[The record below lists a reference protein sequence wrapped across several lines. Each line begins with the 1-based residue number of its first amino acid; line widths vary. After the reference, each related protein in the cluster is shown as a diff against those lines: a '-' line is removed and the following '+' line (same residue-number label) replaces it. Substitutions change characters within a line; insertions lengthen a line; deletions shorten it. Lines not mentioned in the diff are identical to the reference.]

1 MTKRDP
7 HDPTL
12 MLVIFALL
20 VLFAIWRAISSID
33 PSALLDGARS
43 SALSLAPFA
52 LGAIAIASALAP
64 QRFLATRRALRRR
77 TVAAVVPADEFEADL
92 ETVLRVGAEL
102 SRVDLGLRSWF
113 DRPARALRVSLVNDR
128 QGRLVYLLQFPQ
140 RSEELV
146 RTALRSYEGVEL
158 RDTADVLPGWP
169 QAERVKL
176 RTELVLAHPS
186 VDPLRRL
193 ELAPDP
199 LQPFAAAMASLEPER
214 GERAWVC
221 IDLLPA
227 SGRRASRLRRRLKRQ
242 AKRRHRER
250 RSLVEI
256 LSNERR
262 RRGPVDPTELH
273 ERRMV
278 GEALNAKLRDAGE
291 LFEAQILLRAE
302 AAGKPRAKTVMK
314 LLLAAFAPL
323 NAPGNWLRASG
334 LGFGDTVFFGSDFPT
349 RRRGFDRRFQTGLH
363 RPARRTIL
371 TAREVAGFL
380 KPPTARCVS
389 TNVVR
394 SGALLPAP
402 PALPTFEEGK
412 AELIPLGRVRG
423 EGGQRIAA
431 VRSADTFFTY
441 IAGRSRYGKTE
452 TAIAQFVHLVRS
464 GAGGLFLD
472 PHGDALER
480 IRPYLADPG
489 VAGRVIEIDVGS
501 SGGRGLP
508 GWNLFELSGAEDDAT
523 EARVAAVVDAFAS
536 TLKWGDQST
545 RAINLTAQ
553 AATALAHVGRALP
566 PELAP
571 TIFQLPTVLSDERWR
586 EAALPLLPAS
596 ARSFWEERFPRLAEE
611 AITPVTNLVDRL
623 RTSPAITALLGQ
635 SKSTYRVREAMDRG
649 LIVLAHPGVGEIH
662 QRLVANLLLFD
673 LLHAAKARQQVA
685 SEERRPFWVFLDEVQ
700 SYDGTASG
708 QLAALLEQ
716 SAKFGLRAV
725 VMNQNPERLNPKTLT
740 ALTTNRSHLLAT
752 TMNAHAAALLT
763 KEWAGKPDP
772 AVLTRMGRFRFIAQV
787 TDRGE
792 LSEPFALEGIRVED
806 VVGEPPSPGEGPL
819 DGAVARTEV
828 AEAIEDL
835 EGLDDRILVE
845 LQKRNGG
852 GKSGTGPESSGPP
865 LAPDEGEGGDG

>member
-1 MTKRDP
+1 MKGRDP
-7 HDPTL
+7 HDPAL
-12 MLVIFALL
+12 LLLIFALL
-20 VLFAIWRAISSID
+20 IGLAIWRAISSID
-33 PSALLDGARS
+33 PSALLGGALS
-43 SALSLAPFA
+43 CASSLAPFA

-64 QRFLATRRALRRR
+64 QRFLATRRALRER
-77 TVAAVVPADEFEADL
+77 TALAVVPADQFEPDL
-92 ETVLRVGAEL
+92 ETVLRIGAEL
-102 SRVDLGLRSWF
+102 SRVDLGLRGWLH
-113 DRPARALRVSLVNDR
+113 RRACALRVGLVNDR
-128 QGRLVYLLQFPQ
+128 QGRLVYFLQFPQ
-140 RSEELV
+140 RSGELV
-146 RTALRSYEGVEL
+146 RAALRSYEGVEL
-158 RDTADVLPGWP
+158 RDTADVLGWP
-169 QAERVKL
+169 QADRVKL

-193 ELAPDP
+193 ELDPDP
-199 LQPFAAAMASLEPER
+199 LQAFAAAMASLDPER

-221 IDLLPA
+221 VDLLPA
-227 SGRRASRLRRRLKRQ
+227 LGRRASRLRRRLKRQ

-250 RSLVEI
+250 RGLVEI
-256 LSNERR
+256 LSDERR

-278 GEALNAKLRDAGE
+278 GEALNAKLREAGG
-291 LFEAQILLRAE
+291 LFEAQILLCAE
-302 AAGKPRAKTVMK
+302 AAGKPRAKTAMK

-334 LGFGDTVFFGSDFPT
+334 LGFGDTVFFGSDFPA
-349 RRRGFDRRFQTGLH
+349 RRRGFDRRFATGLH

-402 PALPTFEEGK
+402 PPLPTFEEGK

-452 TAIAQFVHLVRS
+452 TAIAQFVHLARS

-480 IRPYLADPG
+480 IRPYLADPA
-489 VAGRVIEIDVGS
+489 VARRLVEIDVGS
-501 SGGRGLP
+501 SVAHELP
-508 GWNLFELSGAEDDAT
+508 GWNLFELGGAEDGGAT
-523 EARVAAVVDAFAS
+523 EARVAAIVDAFAS
-536 TLKWGDQST
+536 TLRWGDQST

-553 AATALAHVGRALP
+553 AAGALAHVARALP
-566 PELAP
+566 SELAP
-571 TIFQLPTVLSDERWR
+571 TIFQLPTLLSDEEWR

-596 ARSFWEERFPRLAEE
+596 ARAFWEERFPRLAEE

-623 RTSPAITALLGQ
+623 RTSPAVTALLGQ
-635 SKSTYRVREAMDRG
+635 SESTYRVREAMDEG

-673 LLHAAKARQQVA
+673 LLHAAKARQQMA

-708 QLAALLEQ
+708 NLAALLEQ

-752 TMNAHAAALLT
+752 AMNAHAAALLT

-772 AVLTRMGRFRFIAQV
+772 AVLSRMGRFRFIAQV

-806 VVGEPPSPGEGPL
+806 VAGEPPAPGEEAVG
-819 DGAVARTEV
+819 GALERMEV
-828 AEAIEDL
+828 AKAIEDL
-835 EGLDDRILVE
+835 EGLDDRILTALRE
-845 LQKRNGG
+845 RQGEGAR
-852 GKSGTGPESSGPP
+852 PEPP
-865 LAPDEGEGGDG
+865 AAPFAPEEGEEVDG